1 MFKND
6 TVGNMTQCGDDTWTC
21 DDNVQCINTD
31 WRCDGDRDCEDGSD
45 EALTNCADLIT
56 KNKTELSECD
66 LDTQFDCGHGRGC
79 IPLERMCDHHNDCGG
94 WEDEPS
100 SCHHGQDMC
109 EDNNG
114 GCDQVCVNTEASHR
128 CTCWPGYKLVTNS
141 TCEDVD
147 ECLES
152 SDTCSQQCTNTNGSY
167 TCSCYPGY
175 TFHPQNSSLCLVQS
189 GKVGIMFTNG
199 TDLSLVDTESRHVS
213 RVLSL
218 TSAPS
223 HVASHLAAN
232 LIFWVDGR
240 KESILRS
247 NLFADID
254 DSKVVI
260 DEDVSADDKIGLDW
274 VHSHLYWISLKGN
287 AIMVTSLS
295 GDKMAKI
302 VNISDADHPLAI
314 AVSPESGLLFWSE
327 TRGNETRGRILRS
340 NLAGDGIETI
350 VDDSN
355 YVITPEDIAVDNV
368 KRKVFWLDTKLNHVG
383 VVNFDGGDPNI
394 VIR

>member
-1 MFKND
+1 
-6 TVGNMTQCGDDTWTC
+6 
-21 DDNVQCINTD
+21 
-31 WRCDGDRDCEDGSD
+31 
-45 EALTNCADLIT
+45 
-56 KNKTELSECD
+56 
-66 LDTQFDCGHGRGC
+66 
-79 IPLERMCDHHNDCGG
+79 
-94 WEDEPS
+94 
-100 SCHHGQDMC
+100 
-109 EDNNG
+109 
-114 GCDQVCVNTEASHR
+114 
-128 CTCWPGYKLVTNS
+128 
-141 TCEDVD
+141 
-147 ECLES
+147 
-152 SDTCSQQCTNTNGSY
+152 
-167 TCSCYPGY
+167 
-175 TFHPQNSSLCLVQS
+175 
-189 GKVGIMFTNG
+189 MFTNG

-240 KESILRS
+240 KKSILRL

-254 DSKVVI
+254 SSKVVI

-274 VHSHLYWISLKGN
+274 VHSHLYWISLKRN

-302 VNISDADHPLAI
+302 VNISDVDHPLAI
-314 AVSPESGLLFWSE
+314 AVSPELGLLFWSE

-340 NLAGDGIETI
+340 NLAGDGVETI
-350 VDDSN
+350 VDDPN